1 MHHDKM
7 IMKNNFEEYFY
18 EEKIELRYIE
28 LLDEIYL
35 LIYNDSIKNHISAI
49 QDACHDISIIFD
61 VI

>member
-1 MHHDKM
+1 
-7 IMKNNFEEYFY
+7 MKNNFEEYFY